1 MLKVVEAF
9 SGIGAQKQALEKL
22 NIEHEIINTIEWD
35 INAIYAYDIM
45 HHNDNS
51 PSKLSKHEIIE
62 RLANVTLSPDG
73 KKPFSDNGLY
83 RIKEEKLQKLYA
95 AIRRNNNLC
104 DITQV
109 SGDMIP
115 DDTDLLTYSFPCQDL
130 SIGSVWYNKDND
142 GIRKGAKTRSGLLWE
157 IERILRERIMINV
170 PLPKFLLMENVNA
183 ITSPK
188 HNPNF
193 VQWQEELESMGY
205 TNKVYKGL
213 NALDF
218 GVPQS
223 RSRTFMLSIRN
234 KDIEPEEIS
243 NLNYNIQSNLGD
255 YLRFNHKEEIIEATP
270 NYTPSRIKI
279 YNQNRLLAKNGVVK
293 ADFTNTISTK
303 QDRNPNAGVI
313 LQDDRMRYLTPR
325 ETFLLMGFP
334 ECKFEKLM
342 KSNEGNSYITNS
354 HLYRM
359 SGNSIVVDV
368 LTKIFQEIERLK
380 GIYFNE

>member
-1 MLKVVEAF
+1 
-9 SGIGAQKQALEKL
+9 
-22 NIEHEIINTIEWD
+22 
-35 INAIYAYDIM
+35 M

-342 KSNEGNSYITNS
+342 KSNEGNSYFTNS